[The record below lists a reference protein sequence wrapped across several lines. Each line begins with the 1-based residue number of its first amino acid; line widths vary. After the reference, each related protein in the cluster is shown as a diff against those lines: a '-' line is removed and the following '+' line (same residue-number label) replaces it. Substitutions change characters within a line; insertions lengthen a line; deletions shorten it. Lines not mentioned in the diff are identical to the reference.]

1 MLAKQLWERA
11 CERLK
16 EVFNAEIFRLWIGR
30 LRVLEYQSNTLT
42 LGVWDEFSQIWLQT
56 NYVGVI
62 EESLCTLTGESITVQ
77 LSVVPFPE
85 EKGNSEPVAIEE
97 EAPEGERVNGEIS
110 ALNSALPP
118 VPPTVYTPGQA
129 PKFRPV

>member
-62 EESLCTLTGESITVQ
+62 EENLCTLTGESITVQ

-85 EKGNSEPVAIEE
+85 EKGNSETAAVAEETLAE
-97 EAPEGERVNGEIS
+97 EAEE
-110 ALNSALPP
+110 
-118 VPPTVYTPGQA
+118 
-129 PKFRPV
+129 